1 MPPARP
7 KKEMLTALLRAGAR
21 AGALVAWLGV
31 GGQGN
36 AWACVH
42 CSEQDL
48 EDAIDNVDPAEDEQ
62 DGIRPDG
69 APRRALDRE
78 ETGLVRHPEG
88 ALGPSWQVSH
98 ECHAQVLI
106 EPLKALLGDTMAT
119 ATVISLESFPP
130 RGGSIHPAHLL
141 GERLLANEL
150 DNLEKR
156 YAKLVKMM
164 RRLAFMVERDSPA
177 TFREFMGKPEPMS
190 LKEQDEARQAD
201 LQMLA
206 PTLPPPPAAGFELL
220 ASRPSYDA
228 SARHEGIIFGG
239 PLGGGPLRVDKVDG
253 VHLWDLCGGCA
264 LAYVEGDTPA
274 PKLGREYTVAVWV
287 LWRPG
292 AAEDEARA
300 LLCGEG
306 GDDWLVAVGEDLGS
320 ATGRGDDLGFE
331 PFVDSVGLEASVGG
345 GGEGW
350 QLVVVTGRGA
360 TDGARSGESTLWV
373 GTSARP
379 PAVAGRAKRVW
390 CGERLSSIGRPAE
403 RAGWVGAVMVWG
415 RALPEPELA
424 SLHAA
429 SRRPYAMAGQ
439 HRASGGDGG
448 AGSSATAAAAAAMRA
463 REREWAAKRE
473 KAAEEAKAREARRE
487 AQQAVVRRHAAE
499 AKEMRGQAEGARQ
512 QQAEEATRDRERM
525 QAQREH
531 ARMAAALRK
540 GEQADAAREARE
552 ARWSEA
558 ARRRIDADR
567 QKLEQA
573 AQLAAAASLIQRRQR
588 ERKSAREA
596 WRVARETTAREGGA
610 RRRDDVAARQAARD
624 KELKERAAAR
634 IQRQRSAQ
642 ARGAGAAR
650 ELTARRKKAADA
662 TRAEL
667 AMHESD
673 AAALR
678 RERQLEAAL
687 RIQHDQRQRAERAA
701 EREADAAAQRRR
713 QLAENARRKK
723 ELARARELDRGGIG
737 SAGRQLTAPPP
748 APLRL
753 RNEDG
758 VVYKVI

>member
-1 MPPARP
+1 
-7 KKEMLTALLRAGAR
+7 
-21 AGALVAWLGV
+21 
-31 GGQGN
+31 
-36 AWACVH
+36 
-42 CSEQDL
+42 
-48 EDAIDNVDPAEDEQ
+48 
-62 DGIRPDG
+62 
-69 APRRALDRE
+69 
-78 ETGLVRHPEG
+78 
-88 ALGPSWQVSH
+88 
-98 ECHAQVLI
+98 
-106 EPLKALLGDTMAT
+106 MAT
-119 ATVISLESFPP
+119 ISLESFPP
-130 RGGSIHPAHLL
+130 RGGPIHPAHLL

-201 LQMLA
+201 QQMLA
-206 PTLPPPPAAGFELL
+206 PTLSPPPAAGFEML

-306 GDDWLVAVGEDLGS
+306 GDDWLVAVGDDLGS
-320 ATGRGDDLGFE
+320 ATGRGDGLGFE
-331 PFVDSVGLEASVGG
+331 PFATNVGLEASVGE

-373 GTSARP
+373 GTPSRP
-379 PAVAGRAKRVW
+379 PAVAGRANRVW

-415 RALPEPELA
+415 RALPEVELA

-429 SRRPYAMAGQ
+429 SRRPYAMVGQ
-439 HRASGGDGG
+439 HRAASGGDGG

-499 AKEMRGQAEGARQ
+499 AKEVRGYAEGTRQ
-512 QQAEEATRDRERM
+512 QQAEEEARERERL
-525 QAQREH
+525 QAQKEQ
-531 ARMAAALRK
+531 ARMAAALRR

-558 ARRRIDADR
+558 ARRRVDADR
-567 QKLEQA
+567 QKLAQA

-588 ERKSAREA
+588 ERRSARETWKA
-596 WRVARETTAREGGA
+596 AREMSAREGGA

-624 KELKERAAAR
+624 KELKELAAAR

-642 ARGAGAAR
+642 ARGADAAR
-650 ELTARRKKAADA
+650 ELAARRKKAADA

-667 AMHESD
+667 AMHESE

-687 RIQHDQRQRAERAA
+687 RIQHDQRERAERAA
-701 EREADAAAQRRR
+701 EREADAAAMRRR

-723 ELARARELDRGGIG
+723 ELASARELGRGGIG